1 MERTDK
7 HTFYLIS
14 ELMPPKDTPYL
25 NINNLPIVRKINI
38 TNKEGD
44 DNRSGGVSVK
54 VESRTGISIHDII
67 SEGCLFFT
75 WKEEAEEIVKIMKH
89 NGFRTAFIV
98 ELKVDATYTTLE

>member
-1 MERTDK
+1 MDRNDK

-14 ELMPPKDTPYL
+14 ELMPPKNTPYL
-25 NINNLPIVRKINI
+25 NINDLPIVRKIDI
-38 TNKEGD
+38 TNKAD
-44 DNRSGGVSVK
+44 DKRTGGVSVK

-67 SEGCLFFT
+67 SDGCLFFT
-75 WKEEAEEIVKIMKH
+75 WKEEAEEILKIMKH

>member
-1 MERTDK
+1 MERNDK

-25 NINNLPIVRKINI
+25 NIINLPIVRKIDI
-38 TNKEGD
+38 TNKAD
-44 DNRSGGVSVK
+44 DKRTGGVSVK

-67 SEGCLFFT
+67 SDGCLFFT
-75 WKEEAEEIVKIMKH
+75 YKEEAEEILKIMKH

>member
-1 MERTDK
+1 MERNDK

-14 ELMPPKDTPYL
+14 ELMPPKNNPYL
-25 NINNLPIVRKINI
+25 NINDLPIVRKIDI
-38 TNKEGD
+38 TNKAND
-44 DNRSGGVSVK
+44 KLTGGVSVK

-67 SEGCLFFT
+67 SDGCLFFT
-75 WKEEAEEIVKIMKH
+75 WKEEAEEIIKIMKH